1 MTHDSSTTDSS
12 TAGLNQGLKQRHMTL
27 IAIGGTI
34 GAGLFVGSGVVIHA
48 AGPGALISFLIAG
61 VLITLVMRMLGEM
74 AVAEPAIGSFYEY
87 ARVGLGNWAGFSIGW
102 LYWYFWVVVVAVE
115 AVAGAAVLGKWLPG
129 APVWLT
135 SLVLLVLMT
144 ATNMISVRAFGEF
157 EYWFST
163 IKVVAIVI
171 FIILGTLFVIGLW
184 PQTSASV
191 ANLTQFGGF
200 VPNGWGQVIS
210 SAVPAVAF
218 FVGVEL
224 VTVAAAESAEPGR
237 AVARATN
244 SVVIRV
250 LLFYVG
256 SIFLV
261 VTIVPWNS
269 QSVLGSPYVA
279 VLDRLSIPGAADIM
293 NAIILTA
300 VLSALNSGL
309 YATSRML
316 FALTR
321 RGHAPKALV
330 KVNSRG
336 VPVRAILLGTV
347 VALISIGMA
356 YVSPTKVF
364 EFLISSYG
372 ATALFV
378 YLLIAIAQVRMRR
391 RLQREGQLITFKMW
405 LFPLAVLFHHR
416 RDGRR
421 HRRHGGVER
430 HPDPG
435 PVEPAD
441 LRDHPGVLR
450 HHGLVAE
457 TSRTT
462 ARTRGGRG
470 PRRGRRTG
478 GGGSPMKRRRIGAL
492 YAAYMLALGLLLAG
506 CGNAASGGK
515 PAELRIAYQQ
525 IPNGA
530 LVVKHNRW
538 LESELG
544 IPVRWVRYPS
554 GASVNQAVAGHQVDL
569 GLAGSTSVAAGVPNG
584 LSYRVAWI
592 YDVIGSAEALVV
604 RQSAGV
610 TSLAGLAGKRV
621 GVPFGST
628 AHFALLEA
636 LDRAG
641 LDPQRVDVLDLEP
654 ADIVGAWQA
663 GKIDAA
669 YVWQP
674 SLNKILSAGGTVLT
688 DSKRLAEQGVLTADL
703 GVVSEELATGFP
715 TVVQTWVEQENRAVR
730 QIQDDPQQAAT
741 AIGAELGLDATET
754 QAEMQGYQY
763 LTASQQLTEPY
774 LGPPGRPGNLVD
786 QLTKAAIFQH
796 DYPQT
801 QKSLKEKVY
810 WNKPTTDDF
819 AKAVD
824 SSFLTHVTG

>member
-1 MTHDSSTTDSS
+1 MTQESS
-12 TAGLNQGLKQRHMTL
+12 TAGLSQGLKQRHMTL

-144 ATNMISVRAFGEF
+144 LTNMISVRAFGEF
-157 EYWFST
+157 EYWFSS

-171 FIILGTLFVIGLW
+171 FIIIGTLYVIGLW

-191 ANLTQFGGF
+191 ANLTELGGF
-200 VPNGWGQVIS
+200 VPNGWGEVIS

-269 QSVLGSPYVA
+269 QSVLGSPYVS

-330 KVNSRG
+330 KTNSRG
-336 VPVRAILLGTV
+336 IPVRAILIGTV

-378 YLLIAIAQVRMRR
+378 YLLIAIAQVRMRY
-391 RLQREGQLITFKMW
+391 RLQREGKPITFKMW
-405 LFPLAVLFHHR
+405 LFPWLSYLTIAGMAGVIVAMVASRDTRTQALLSLLIFAIILASY
-416 RDGRR
+416 
-421 HRRHGGVER
+421 
-430 HPDPG
+430 
-435 PVEPAD
+435 
-441 LRDHPGVLR
+441 GVLV
-450 HHGLVAE
+450 L
-457 TSRTT
+457 
-462 ARTRGGRG
+462 TRR
-470 PRRGRRTG
+470 RRG
-478 GGGSPMKRRRIGAL
+478 L
-492 YAAYMLALGLLLAG
+492 
-506 CGNAASGGK
+506 
-515 PAELRIAYQQ
+515 PAE
-525 IPNGA
+525 PEGE
-530 LVVKHNRW
+530 VEV
-538 LESELG
+538 
-544 IPVRWVRYPS
+544 P
-554 GASVNQAVAGHQVDL
+554 AVAGE
-569 GLAGSTSVAAGVPNG
+569 
-584 LSYRVAWI
+584 
-592 YDVIGSAEALVV
+592 SAE
-604 RQSAGV
+604 G
-610 TSLAGLAGKRV
+610 
-621 GVPFGST
+621 
-628 AHFALLEA
+628 AH
-636 LDRAG
+636 R
-641 LDPQRVDVLDLEP
+641 
-654 ADIVGAWQA
+654 
-663 GKIDAA
+663 
-669 YVWQP
+669 
-674 SLNKILSAGGTVLT
+674 
-688 DSKRLAEQGVLTADL
+688 
-703 GVVSEELATGFP
+703 
-715 TVVQTWVEQENRAVR
+715 
-730 QIQDDPQQAAT
+730 
-741 AIGAELGLDATET
+741 
-754 QAEMQGYQY
+754 
-763 LTASQQLTEPY
+763 
-774 LGPPGRPGNLVD
+774 
-786 QLTKAAIFQH
+786 
-796 DYPQT
+796 
-801 QKSLKEKVY
+801 
-810 WNKPTTDDF
+810 
-819 AKAVD
+819 
-824 SSFLTHVTG
+824 